1 MFDPFQQSKLQ
12 SAYSRLKDYKVPE
25 SRDMSLD
32 DLKRLSGVDK
42 ASKDAAVATQQNKA
56 QFMRENNIK
65 PGTQEW
71 FKLWFAKPQL
81 TGENPFK

>member
-1 MFDPFQQSKLQ
+1 
-12 SAYSRLKDYKVPE
+12 
-25 SRDMSLD
+25 MSLD
-32 DLKRLSGVDK
+32 DLKRLSGIDEN
-42 ASKDAAVATQQNKA
+42 SKKVAIVTQQNKA

-71 FKLWFAKPQL
+71 FRLWFAKPDL